1 MVSEYL
7 PNILANCRL
16 HVHATDNAV
25 DSGNSSNSVMM
36 NHFQVEVEP
45 HLHTSQSLNSSLS
58 SHHIHSLRKVDDNN
72 NLGFNNNI
80 KITPG
85 VSNGTYSGV
94 ENNHG
99 YSCKQQELGEGTP
112 RSRSKSISYGTK
124 MKDLSL

>member
-7 PNILANCRL
+7 SNILANFRL
-16 HVHATDNAV
+16 HVRETTNAV
-25 DSGNSSNSVMM
+25 DSRNSSNGVMM

-45 HLHTSQSLNSSLS
+45 HCSISQSLNSSLS
-58 SHHIHSLRKVDDNN
+58 SHHIHPLRKVDDNN

-85 VSNGTYSGV
+85 VSNGTYSGI

-99 YSCKQQELGEGTP
+99 YSYKQQGLDKGTP